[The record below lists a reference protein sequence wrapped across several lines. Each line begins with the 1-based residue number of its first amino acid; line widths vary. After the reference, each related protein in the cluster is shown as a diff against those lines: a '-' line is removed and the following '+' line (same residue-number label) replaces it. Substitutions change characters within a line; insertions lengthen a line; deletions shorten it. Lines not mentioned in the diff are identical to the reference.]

1 MAAPFFCPALDN
13 PSRGGYGQVMR
24 QVVDQTTLAW
34 GILATG
40 RIAGSFA
47 RGVDRSLHGCLAA
60 VGSRSR
66 ANAERFAREFPG
78 LRVHASYES
87 LLADPGVQAVYI
99 ATPHPQHVE
108 WAVRAAAAGKH
119 VLCEKPAGLTH
130 AEMVIMAEAARAHS
144 VLFMEAFMYRC
155 HPQTAKIVE
164 MVRQGLLGEIKLIQS
179 AFGFNAPF
187 DPGSRLWSNAMAGG
201 GILDVGCYPVSMA
214 RLLAGAAVGAPFL
227 DPVEVTGAGQLHPET
242 GVDLVAAATLRFPTG
257 LVAQVSASLGVEQ
270 DNTLR
275 VYGTHGMLRVPAPY
289 HPSCGIQSAHF
300 FLHRHGRE
308 ETISVVAPSTLCEL
322 EANAFASAVAQGF
335 REVPAMTVADS
346 LGNMATLDRWRAA
359 IGLVYEQEKPG
370 QPTTQAVATSRDK

>member
-13 PSRGGYGQVMR
+13 PGRGGYGQVMR
-24 QVVDQTTLAW
+24 QAVDQTTLAW

-47 RGVDRSLHGCLAA
+47 RGVDRSQHGRLAA

-66 ANAERFAREFPG
+66 ANAERFARDFPG
-78 LRVHASYES
+78 LRAHASYEA

-130 AEMVIMAEAARAHS
+130 AEMVVMAEAARAHS

-155 HPQTAKIVE
+155 HPQTTKIVE
-164 MVRQGLLGEIKLIQS
+164 MVRDGLLGEIKLIQS

-187 DPGSRLWSNAMAGG
+187 DPGSRLWSNATAGG

-214 RLLAGAAVGAPFL
+214 RLLAGATVGAPFL
-227 DPVEVTGAGQLHPET
+227 DPVEVSGAGQLHPET

-257 LVAQVSASLGVEQ
+257 LVAQVAASLGVEQ

-275 VYGTHGMLRVPAPY
+275 IYGTHGMLRVPTPY
-289 HPSCGIQSAHF
+289 NPVCGEEPATF
-300 FLHRHGRE
+300 FLHRPGRE
-308 ETISVVAPSTLCEL
+308 EEISIVTPGTLYAL
-322 EANAFASAVAQGF
+322 EADAFAAAVAEGLSD
-335 REVPAMTVADS
+335 VPAMTVADS
-346 LGNMATLDRWRAA
+346 LGNMAALDRWRAA
-359 IGLVYEQEKPG
+359 IGLVYEQEKVGHPPA
-370 QPTTQAVATSRDK
+370 QTTVASGDK

>member
-1 MAAPFFCPALDN
+1 
-13 PSRGGYGQVMR
+13 MR
-24 QVVDQTTLAW
+24 QVGDQTALAW

-47 RGVDRSLHGCLAA
+47 RGVDRSQHGRLAA

-66 ANAERFAREFPG
+66 ANAERFARDFPG
-78 LRVHASYES
+78 LRAHASYEA

-99 ATPHPQHVE
+99 AAPHPQHVE

-164 MVRQGLLGEIKLIQS
+164 MVRQDLLGEIKLIQS

-187 DPGSRLWSNAMAGG
+187 DPGSRLWSNATAGG

-227 DPVEVTGAGQLHPET
+227 DPVEVSGAGQLHPET
-242 GVDLVAAATLRFPTG
+242 GVDLLAAATLRFPTG

-289 HPSCGIQSAHF
+289 HPSCGVEPAHF

-308 ETISVVAPSTLCEL
+308 ETISVVAPSTLYEL
-322 EANAFASAVAQGF
+322 EADAFASAVAQGF

>member
-1 MAAPFFCPALDN
+1 MAAPFFLPALDN
-13 PSRGGYGQVMR
+13 PDRGGYREVMQ
-24 QVVDQTTLAW
+24 QVVAQTRLAW

-40 RIAGSFA
+40 RMAASFA
-47 RGVDRSLHGCLAA
+47 RGLAESQQGRLAA

-66 ANAERFAREFPG
+66 ANAQRFAHDFPG
-78 LRVHASYES
+78 LRAHASYEA

-108 WAVRAAAAGKH
+108 WAVRAAVAGKH

-164 MVRQGLLGEIKLIQS
+164 MVGQGLLGDVKLIQS

-187 DPGSRLWSNAMAGG
+187 DPGSRLWSNATAGG
-201 GILDVGCYPVSMA
+201 GILDLGCYPVSMA
-214 RLLAGAAVGAPFL
+214 RLLAGATVDAPFL
-227 DPVEVTGAGQLHPET
+227 DPVEVSGAGQLHAKT
-242 GVDLVAAATLRFPTG
+242 GVDVVAAATLRFPTG
-257 LVAQVSASLGVEQ
+257 LVAQVAASLGVEQ

-275 VYGTHGMLRVPAPY
+275 VYGTQGMLRVPSPY
-289 HPSCGIQSAHF
+289 QPSCGGEPAKF
-300 FLHRHGRE
+300 FLQRWGQE
-308 ETISVVAPSTLCEL
+308 EEISLLAPGTLYAL
-322 EANAFASAVAQGF
+322 EADAFATAVAEGR
-335 REVPAMTVADS
+335 REVPAMTIADS

-359 IGLVYEQEKPG
+359 IGLIYEQEKVTPRRT
-370 QPTTQAVATSRDK
+370 PATATLRNT

>member
-1 MAAPFFCPALDN
+1 LAAPFFCPALDN
-13 PSRGGYGQVMR
+13 PSRGGYGQVVR
-24 QVVDQTTLAW
+24 QVGDQTALAW

-47 RGVDRSLHGCLAA
+47 RGVDRSQHGRLAA

-66 ANAERFAREFPG
+66 ANAERFARDFPG
-78 LRVHASYES
+78 LRTHASYEA

-164 MVRQGLLGEIKLIQS
+164 MVRDGLLGEIKLIQS

-187 DPGSRLWSNAMAGG
+187 DPGSRLWSNATAGG

-214 RLLAGAAVGAPFL
+214 RLLAGATVGAPFL
-227 DPVEVTGAGQLHPET
+227 DPVEVSGAGQLHPET
-242 GVDLVAAATLRFPTG
+242 GVDLLAAATLRFPTG
-257 LVAQVSASLGVEQ
+257 LVAQVAASLGVEQ

-275 VYGTHGMLRVPAPY
+275 IYGTHGMLRVPTPY
-289 HPSCGIQSAHF
+289 KPSCGEEPARF
-300 FLHRHGRE
+300 FLHRPDRE
-308 ETISVVAPSTLCEL
+308 EEISMVIPGTLYAL
-322 EANAFASAVAQGF
+322 EADAFAAAVAGG
-335 REVPAMTVADS
+335 RLDVPAMTVADS

-359 IGLVYEQEKPG
+359 IGLVYEQEKVGDP
-370 QPTTQAVATSRDK
+370 PTQISVDSGDE

>member
-1 MAAPFFCPALDN
+1 MSTKLCPAWLPREHCAN
-13 PSRGGYGQVMR
+13 AVRKKLGLGG
-24 QVVDQTTLAW
+24 
-34 GILATG
+34 
-40 RIAGSFA
+40 FA
-47 RGVDRSLHGCLAA
+47 RAFTALKDNKAATSPRRRWHSLRSPQ
-60 VGSRSR
+60 
-66 ANAERFAREFPG
+66 PG
-78 LRVHASYES
+78 R
-87 LLADPGVQAVYI
+87 LADPGVQAVYI

-187 DPGSRLWSNAMAGG
+187 DPGSRLWSNATAGG

-257 LVAQVSASLGVEQ
+257 LVAQVSS
-270 DNTLR
+270 
-275 VYGTHGMLRVPAPY
+275 
-289 HPSCGIQSAHF
+289 
-300 FLHRHGRE
+300 
-308 ETISVVAPSTLCEL
+308 
-322 EANAFASAVAQGF
+322 
-335 REVPAMTVADS
+335 
-346 LGNMATLDRWRAA
+346 
-359 IGLVYEQEKPG
+359 
-370 QPTTQAVATSRDK
+370 

>member
-13 PSRGGYGQVMR
+13 PSRGGYGQVVR
-24 QVVDQTTLAW
+24 QVGDQTALAW

-47 RGVDRSLHGCLAA
+47 RGVDRSQHGRLAA

-66 ANAERFAREFPG
+66 ANAERFARDFPG
-78 LRVHASYES
+78 LRTHASYEA

-164 MVRQGLLGEIKLIQS
+164 MVRDGLLGEIKLIQS

-187 DPGSRLWSNAMAGG
+187 DPGSRLWSNATAGG

-214 RLLAGAAVGAPFL
+214 RLLAGATVGAPFL
-227 DPVEVTGAGQLHPET
+227 DPVEVSGAGQLHPET
-242 GVDLVAAATLRFPTG
+242 GVDLLAAATLRFPTG
-257 LVAQVSASLGVEQ
+257 LVAQVAASLGVEQ

-275 VYGTHGMLRVPAPY
+275 IYGTHGMLRVPTPY
-289 HPSCGIQSAHF
+289 KPSCGEEPARF
-300 FLHRHGRE
+300 FLHRPDRE
-308 ETISVVAPSTLCEL
+308 EEISMVIPGTLYAL
-322 EANAFASAVAQGF
+322 EADAFAAAVAGG
-335 REVPAMTVADS
+335 RLDVPAMTVADS

-359 IGLVYEQEKPG
+359 IGLVYEQEKVGDP
-370 QPTTQAVATSRDK
+370 PTQISVDSGDE

>member
-13 PSRGGYGQVMR
+13 PGRGGYGQVMR
-24 QVVDQTTLAW
+24 QVIDQTTLAW

-47 RGVDRSLHGCLAA
+47 RGVDRSQHGRLAA

-66 ANAERFAREFPG
+66 ANAERFARDFPG
-78 LRVHASYES
+78 LRAHASYEA

-155 HPQTAKIVE
+155 HPQTTKIVE
-164 MVRQGLLGEIKLIQS
+164 MVRDGLLGEIKLIQS

-187 DPGSRLWSNAMAGG
+187 DPGSRLWSNATAGG

-214 RLLAGAAVGAPFL
+214 RLLAGATVGAPFL
-227 DPVEVTGAGQLHPET
+227 DPVEVSGAGQLHPET

-257 LVAQVSASLGVEQ
+257 LVAQVAASLGVEQ

-275 VYGTHGMLRVPAPY
+275 IYGTHGMLRVPTPY
-289 HPSCGIQSAHF
+289 NPACGEEPAKF
-300 FLHRHGRE
+300 FLHRPGRE
-308 ETISVVAPSTLCEL
+308 EEISIVTPGTLYAL
-322 EANAFASAVAQGF
+322 EADAFAAAVAEGLSD
-335 REVPAMTVADS
+335 VPAMTVADS
-346 LGNMATLDRWRAA
+346 LGNMAALDRWRAA
-359 IGLVYEQEKPG
+359 IGLVYEQEKVGHPPA
-370 QPTTQAVATSRDK
+370 QTTVASGDK

>member
-1 MAAPFFCPALDN
+1 
-13 PSRGGYGQVMR
+13 
-24 QVVDQTTLAW
+24 
-34 GILATG
+34 
-40 RIAGSFA
+40 
-47 RGVDRSLHGCLAA
+47 
-60 VGSRSR
+60 
-66 ANAERFAREFPG
+66 
-78 LRVHASYES
+78 
-87 LLADPGVQAVYI
+87 
-99 ATPHPQHVE
+99 
-108 WAVRAAAAGKH
+108 
-119 VLCEKPAGLTH
+119 
-130 AEMVIMAEAARAHS
+130 
-144 VLFMEAFMYRC
+144 MEAFMYRC

-164 MVRQGLLGEIKLIQS
+164 MVRQGQLGEIKLIQS

-187 DPGSRLWSNAMAGG
+187 DPGSRLWSNATAGG

-289 HPSCGIQSAHF
+289 HPSCGVEPAHF

-308 ETISVVAPSTLCEL
+308 ETISVVAPSTLYEL
-322 EANAFASAVAQGF
+322 EADAFASAVAQGF